1 MTARAILLV
10 MMSVGWWRLAAAG
23 NNQRLSAGTMVR
35 AGAVVAGLVGVL
47 AMASGPLL
55 DALEVD
61 TETFRIAT
69 GLAVLALGL
78 ARVLGWGLAAEGP
91 AEMAS
96 GWLWPVAY
104 PVLIGPELVLVA
116 ISVGSDHGVLVTL
129 LAAMFAAVL
138 AILVSQLIGVSDRPK
153 RVWPTAVSAIGVRG
167 AGVVLVVLAVALV
180 FDGLRDV

>member
-1 MTARAILLV
+1 MTTRAIVLLV
-10 MMSVGWWRLAAAG
+10 MSVGWWRLAAAS
-23 NNQRLSAGTMVR
+23 NNQRLSAATMVR
-35 AGAVVAGLVGVL
+35 AGAVVVGLVGTL

-55 DALEVD
+55 DVLEVD

-78 ARVLGWGLAAEGP
+78 ARVLGWGLAAEEP

-116 ISVGSDHGVLVTL
+116 LSVGSDHGVLVTV
-129 LAAMFAAVL
+129 LAAMFAAAL
-138 AILVSQLIGVSDRPK
+138 AMLVSQLIGVSDRPK
-153 RVWPTAVSAIGVRG
+153 RAWSTATGAIGVRG
-167 AGVVLVVLAVALV
+167 AGIVLVVLAVALV